1 MKISRGI
8 FQDDSL
14 SPLLFVLVVILTTL
28 VLRQTKVSYELKKG
42 GKKIN
47 HLVFMDDLK
56 LFAKNEDQVDS
67 LVNIVRNFSEDIKM
81 E

>member
-67 LVNIVRNFSEDIKM
+67 LVNIIRNFSEDIKM

>member
-8 FQDDSL
+8 SQDDSL

>member
-28 VLRQTKVSYELKKG
+28 VLRQTKASYELKKG

>member
-56 LFAKNEDQVDS
+56 LFAKYEDQVDS

>member
-8 FQDDSL
+8 SQDDSL

-42 GKKIN
+42 GKSS
-47 HLVFMDDLK
+47 MK